1 MRPAIN
7 TQSLSLGYGDK
18 LIINDMNIEI
28 PKGEI
33 TVFIGANGCGNQHF

>member
-28 PKGEI
+28 PKGRSPYSSVLMDVE
-33 TVFIGANGCGNQHF
+33 NQHF

>member
-33 TVFIGANGCGNQHF
+33 TVYYWEDP